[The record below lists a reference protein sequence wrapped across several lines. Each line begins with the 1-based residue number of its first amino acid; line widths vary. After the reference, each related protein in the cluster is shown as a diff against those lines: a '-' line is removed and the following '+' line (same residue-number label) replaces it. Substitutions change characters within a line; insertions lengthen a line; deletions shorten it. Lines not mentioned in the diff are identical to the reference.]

1 MIDCAIIQAKEDMGK
16 KDKTEKILED
26 YNDVFADIFN
36 VLVFE
41 NSVLDKNL
49 LQDSPTESI
58 YKSAT
63 GDIRNQFRDVD
74 KYYIGIGEKKVPL
87 IIAEFGIE
95 NQSNINNFM
104 AYRLMGYDYASY
116 RKQMDDKKSC
126 IYPVISIVL
135 NFSDDYYPEIMGLR
149 ECMDIP
155 KEIQAI
161 KYFRECGEYK
171 VRCYNIAY
179 LEDEIIERFTSD
191 FKSVAYFFKEKRIH
205 GEDYIPN
212 HDEIKHIEAFLE
224 LIGVFT
230 NDSEYEEIAETLIR
244 RKMEG
249 QVITMCEVKEAWKMS
264 GVNALYDIVSEIK
277 NGTKDNDLIS
287 KGYTD
292 EIIKKAHDVINLV
305 TSK

>member
-1 MIDCAIIQAKEDMGK
+1 MGK

-104 AYRLMGYDYASY
+104 AYRS
-116 RKQMDDKKSC
+116 
-126 IYPVISIVL
+126 IS
-135 NFSDDYYPEIMGLR
+135 
-149 ECMDIP
+149 
-155 KEIQAI
+155 
-161 KYFRECGEYK
+161 
-171 VRCYNIAY
+171 
-179 LEDEIIERFTSD
+179 
-191 FKSVAYFFKEKRIH
+191 
-205 GEDYIPN
+205 
-212 HDEIKHIEAFLE
+212 
-224 LIGVFT
+224 
-230 NDSEYEEIAETLIR
+230 
-244 RKMEG
+244 
-249 QVITMCEVKEAWKMS
+249 
-264 GVNALYDIVSEIK
+264 
-277 NGTKDNDLIS
+277 
-287 KGYTD
+287 
-292 EIIKKAHDVINLV
+292 
-305 TSK
+305 